1 MEKPE
6 ESECALF
13 TQLLAEYDIVPC
25 YTLNPRDLEI
35 IGKMHNIKEE
45 VCSISNNPL
54 NSDVIIKIKQEVE
67 DSSNG
72 GYSDDREDTM
82 EDNGANNDINDV
94 EIKQE
99 IDYNDDMSCAH
110 EGDNDKDNLI
120 DTFHASSN
128 DTEEYETDGGHD
140 IDLENEAKANVHD
153 DRSSGAEDDEQWNMV
168 CVPKMLPMKRQFVFK
183 GPKALII
190 NRHLLK
196 TKETTSENTDDD
208 NKTGGR
214 KSKKKKKEKKR
225 KGCSGC
231 KPCEIG
237 EKRVHECTVCHK
249 ILRYCSEFKYH
260 MNRHTREKKFTCAI
274 CKKSYHDQFY
284 LHQHKRM
291 HSEGNLLFLLPL
303 SASCFC
309 FLFLPSQ

>member
-1 MEKPE
+1 MYIEENHYEETLEPNFSFYEKTLKRNIRLT
-6 ESECALF
+6 AWF
-13 TQLLAEYDIVPC
+13 TGLASPFIANKD
-25 YTLNPRDLEI
+25 YTILYYTILD
-35 IGKMHNIKEE
+35 
-45 VCSISNNPL
+45 
-54 NSDVIIKIKQEVE
+54 
-67 DSSNG
+67 
-72 GYSDDREDTM
+72 YREDTV

-291 HSEGNLLFLLPL
+291 HSEGNLVFLLPL
-303 SASCFC
+303 CIMLLLSTASILEF
-309 FLFLPSQ
+309 PSKEIQGKSKGNLQ